1 MNNEK
6 KGVDT
11 MFNDM
16 IQTIK
21 EKQVDLDNA
30 IAEYTG
36 GPVKPAMDVMETE
49 EDITV
54 KTDLPGFKREDIK
67 IDLTE
72 DTLEIKA
79 EFSKE
84 TEEEGEEEGVTFHRK
99 ERRFGSAAR
108 TYILPAKVKID
119 DVTAK
124 FSDGVLT
131 VTMPKL
137 EKKETFNVKID

>member
-1 MNNEK
+1 MEEK

-49 EDITV
+49 DDITV
-54 KTDLPGFKREDIK
+54 QTDLPGFKREDIK

-84 TEEEGEEEGVTFHRK
+84 TEEESEDRRSNLPQERK
-99 ERRFGSAAR
+99 KIRVSCQEL
-108 TYILPAKVKID
+108 TYSLPR
-119 DVTAK
+119 
-124 FSDGVLT
+124 
-131 VTMPKL
+131 
-137 EKKETFNVKID
+137 